1 MNTLT
6 TEKYSAMT
14 DQTSDLVSLMLEL
27 QKKCTPLF
35 FAEPII
41 DKIIYAGETFQ
52 PYLEQIDQIETSVNE
67 LEQTVLLM
75 DEYTKQLEGK
85 FRKLKER
92 EREREREEAKKGK
105 RLSKWWEGG

>member
-1 MNTLT
+1 MC
-6 TEKYSAMT
+6 
-14 DQTSDLVSLMLEL
+14 VF
-27 QKKCTPLF
+27 LF
-35 FAEPII
+35 FAEQII
-41 DKIIYAGETFQ
+41 DKIIYAGETLQ

-105 RLSKWWEGG
+105 RLSK